1 MLKIIFAGTP
11 EFAVPALEA
20 LLHCEHQVIA
30 VYTQPDRP
38 AGRGRKLQQSP
49 VKRCAL
55 AAQLPVL
62 QPRNFRAEQ
71 DLQQLQQLEAD
82 LMIVAA
88 YGLLLPSAVLDAPR
102 YGCINIHASLLPRWR
117 GASPIQQAILA
128 GDEVSGISLM
138 KMDAGLDTGDVIQQ
152 RSLTIDPAWSSADLQ
167 DALSPLGAQLTLEA
181 LDDIES
187 ALQLAQ
193 PQDDSRSTY
202 APRLSKQQAQ
212 VDWSKPAGV
221 LLREIHAYNPW
232 PVSFSFLEEDSIRL
246 WNARRCTSL
255 VGESLLGEQPGQVVK
270 HDREGVYVS
279 CGDGVLQ
286 ITELQFAGRN
296 RCSAAQALNSI
307 DLSGCLLGHSD
318 E

>member
-1 MLKIIFAGTP
+1 MLKIIYAGTP
-11 EFAVPALEA
+11 EFAVPALES
-20 LLHCEHQVIA
+20 LLHSEHQVIA

-49 VKRCAL
+49 VKQCAM
-55 AAQLPVL
+55 AADLPVL
-62 QPRNFRAEQ
+62 QPRDFTAEQ
-71 DLQQLQQLEAD
+71 DLLQMQQLEAD

-102 YGCINIHASLLPRWR
+102 FGCINIHASLLPRWR

-128 GDEVSGISLM
+128 GDEISGVSLM
-138 KMDAGLDTGDVIQQ
+138 KMDRGLDTGDVIVQ
-152 RSLTIDPAWSSADLQ
+152 RNLAIDPAWSAADLH
-167 DALSPLGAQLTLEA
+167 DALAPLGAQMTLEA
-181 LDDIES
+181 LPDIEL
-187 ALQLAQ
+187 AMQLAQ
-193 PQDDSRSTY
+193 AQDESCATY

-212 VDWSKPAGV
+212 VDWSKPASV
-221 LLREIHAYNPW
+221 LSREIHAYNPW
-232 PVSFSFLEEDSIRL
+232 PVSFSFLGGDSIRL
-246 WNARRCTSL
+246 WNARSCTSL
-255 VGESLLGEQPGQVVK
+255 VGEQPGQVLK

-307 DLSGCLLGHSD
+307 DLSGRLLGHSD
-318 E
+318 EPY